1 MSAHISLNVS
11 HAFLTRSESSKI
23 FLDSETDLARL
34 NLRQTKQLDRQSV
47 TRYKG
52 QTNMAKRN
60 SNPKPRNL
68 TVVAPEPTETKE
80 TAVSEVSNSVA
91 PAPTWPAP
99 APTPSATS
107 LEEIVR
113 QCPTDNEFVYLPET
127 VYATLSEL
135 GFIDVN
141 PTLID
146 EHGWLA
152 ARPTAKGRHY
162 VMSTSPNTAYA
173 PVSDYVPPTPAPDS
187 DIDTA
192 PDNDSESM
200 FAIDDDVAPPVQDGR
215 SGKRLGVKYP
225 FDKLNVGQSFFV
237 PNTKEKPQ
245 MAKALASTVSAATAK
260 YDRIIEGKTAL
271 NRKGEKI
278 PAKERTR
285 KFVIRAVDGGARI
298 WRTE

>member
-1 MSAHISLNVS
+1 
-11 HAFLTRSESSKI
+11 
-23 FLDSETDLARL
+23 
-34 NLRQTKQLDRQSV
+34 
-47 TRYKG
+47 
-52 QTNMAKRN
+52 MAKRN
-60 SNPKPRNL
+60 SNPKPRTL

-80 TAVSEVSNSVA
+80 TAVSEVSNAS
-91 PAPTWPAP
+91 APTWPAP

-107 LEEIVR
+107 LEEIVG

-141 PTLID
+141 PNLIN

-152 ARPTAKGRHY
+152 ARPTPKGRHY
-162 VMSTSPNTAYA
+162 VMSTSQPATAYA
-173 PVSDYVPPTPAPDS
+173 PVSDYVPPTPSSDT

-260 YDRIIEGKTAL
+260 YDKPIEGKFTV
-271 NRKGEKI
+271 NRKGEKVQ
-278 PAKERTR
+278 AKERTR